1 MAHYPKIFDF
11 SGGSSSSIDLSEIA
25 FGTGTGITSSNQFKW
40 IESNQNL
47 LASTGSFISSSPAS
61 TKSAIIAG
69 ASNSISNQNF
79 SAIIGGLNN
88 FMSLSNYSSI
98 IGGSNSCMVSS
109 PSSTILGGKDN
120 LIRETSKGTLV
131 HGNSIL
137 GGSSNSILGTSSGS
151 TIISGSGSVINDSNN
166 SVILGGIGLSLSN
179 EDSVVHVSRLKIATA
194 SNVSASRLLVWDTDN
209 YVKWRDAS
217 SISGGSGSAIDLTQV
232 AFGTGVGITSSN
244 RFTFTVGTTN
254 LIVASSSS
262 ILGLESSI
270 IAGRCNT
277 IGTSFVTRS
286 VILSSCGSGITGSSV
301 ESSIISSVGS
311 TVSNFS
317 RSTIIAGSNNCMGGS
332 SGQSNVMFGNCNNIC
347 SGGGASV
354 SYSSSILGGRGN
366 TLSFSSNSSIIG
378 SSGSSI
384 INSRSSSAIVAGIN
398 NIINSDTTSVI
409 MASCNSCICGPPTS
423 VCESSIISSVS
434 SISNFRRSTIVAGTN
449 NCMIGDSGLSSV
461 MFGECNRILSGSG
474 VASSCDSSIL
484 GGCRNVLS
492 CSMASTIVGGAS
504 SSIANGSCY
513 SSIIGGRGNVI
524 KDFSRWSNISG
535 GISNC
540 IYGRTN
546 TLATSDDSVIIGGVL
561 NRILCS
567 EDNAIIGGFC
577 NLISGG
583 PTGSWFSTIIGGQF
597 NCICCESEANSIIGG
612 GENIIENCSYENVII
627 GGKTNHIE
635 YYIGYSSI
643 IGGVCNSICFASDRD
658 TIIGGY
664 KNQICEYSFNSTIIG
679 GRNSK
684 LSYASLNSTIIGGLQ
699 NCICCSD
706 NSVIIGGTGSI
717 MNYSSR
723 SVILGGQGL
732 SLNTENDV
740 VYSSCFKL
748 ATASNANASRILV
761 WDTDNYVKY
770 RDDSSISGGSIPA
783 GILGSTPY
791 YTGSAWTYSNTNIYN
806 NGSRVGIGTQSVS
819 GTPSSTLQVFG
830 SLSLPIRTVSTSTT
844 VGINDFTIIWTG
856 GSGTVS
862 LPKAAA
868 APNRLYAFKTNSTT
882 FGIKA
887 DGVEN
892 IVGINTANY
901 YILSNKGSAAII
913 QSDGIDTWYVIN
925 DLLYPHSSG
934 SLGGGN

>member
-40 IESNQNL
+40 VESNQNL
-47 LASTGSFISSSPAS
+47 LASTGSSIAVSSY
-61 TKSAIIAG
+61 KSAIIAG
-69 ASNSISNQNF
+69 AGNSIGIQSD
-79 SAIIGGLNN
+79 
-88 FMSLSNYSSI
+88 YSSI
-98 IGGSNSCMVSS
+98 IGGSNSCMIQSL
-109 PSSTILGGKDN
+109 SSTILGGTNN
-120 LIRETSKGTLV
+120 LIRQTSKGVCL
-131 HGNSIL
+131 NSSSIL
-137 GGSSNSILGTSSGS
+137 GGTDNSILGTSSGS
-151 TIISGSGSVINDSNN
+151 TIISGSGSTINDSNN

-179 EDSVVHVSRLKIATA
+179 EDSVVHVSKLKIATA

-217 SISGGSGSAIDLTQV
+217 SISGGGSGSAIDSTQV

-244 RFTFTVGTTN
+244 RFTFIVGTTN
-254 LIVASSSS
+254 LIVASASST
-262 ILGLESSI
+262 LGSESAI

-277 IGTSFVTRS
+277 IGSFNART
-286 VILSSCGSGITGSSV
+286 VILSSCGSCTTGNSIA
-301 ESSIISSVGS
+301 ESAIISSICS
-311 TVSNFS
+311 VSNF
-317 RSTIIAGSNNCMGGS
+317 RQSTIIAGSTNCMSGS
-332 SGQSNVMFGNCNNIC
+332 SGVSNVMFGNSNSIF
-347 SGGGASV
+347 SAGGASG
-354 SYSSSILGGRGN
+354 SYASSILGGLN
-366 TLSFSSNSSIIG
+366 NILSFSSNSSILG
-378 SSGSSI
+378 GSGSC
-384 INSRSSSAIVAGIN
+384 INSRSSAIVAGN
-398 NIINSDTTSVI
+398 GNIINSDTTSVI
-409 MASCNSCICGPPTS
+409 MASCNSCICGPPS
-423 VCESSIISSVS
+423 SLCESSIISSVS

-449 NCMIGDSGLSSV
+449 NCMIGESGLSSV
-461 MFGECNRILSGSG
+461 MFGECNRILSGPST
-474 VASSCDSSIL
+474 ATSCDSSIL

-513 SSIIGGRGNVI
+513 SSIIGGRGNII
-524 KDFSRWSNISG
+524 KDFSRWSTISG

-540 IYGRTN
+540 IYGRSN
-546 TLATSDDSVIIGGVL
+546 TLATSDDSVIIGGFL

-643 IGGVCNSICFASDRD
+643 IGGVCNSICFAGDRD

-699 NCICCSD
+699 NCICCSSD
-706 NSVIIGGTGSI
+706 SVIIGGTGSI

-723 SVILGGQGL
+723 SVILGGEGL
-732 SLNTENDV
+732 VLNTENDV

-748 ATASNANASRILV
+748 ATASNDNSVDKILV
-761 WDTDNYVKY
+761 WDTSDNYVKY

-791 YTGSAWTYSNTNIYN
+791 YTGSSWTYSNTNIYN

-862 LPKAAA
+862 LPKAAV

-882 FGIKA
+882 FSIKA

-925 DLLYPHSSG
+925 DLLYPHSG
-934 SLGGGN
+934 GAIGGGN

>member
-11 SGGSSSSIDLSEIA
+11 TGGSSSSIDLTEVA
-25 FGTGTGITSSNQFKW
+25 FGTGAGITSSNQFKW
-40 IESNQNL
+40 VESNQNL
-47 LASTGSFISSSPAS
+47 LASTGSSIAVSSYM
-61 TKSAIIAG
+61 SAIIAG
-69 ASNSISNQNF
+69 AGNSIG
-79 SAIIGGLNN
+79 I
-88 FMSLSNYSSI
+88 LSDYSSI
-98 IGGSNSCMVSS
+98 IGGSNSCMIQSL
-109 PSSTILGGKDN
+109 SSTILGGRDN
-120 LIRETSKGTLV
+120 LIRQTSKGVCL
-131 HGNSIL
+131 HGSSIL
-137 GGSSNSILGTSSGS
+137 GGTDNSILGTSSGS
-151 TIISGSGSVINDSNN
+151 TIISGSGSTITDSNN
-166 SVILGGIGLSLSN
+166 SVILGGIGLTLSN

-217 SISGGSGSAIDLTQV
+217 SISGSGGSGSAITLAEV
-232 AFGTGVGITSSN
+232 AFGTGTGITSSN
-244 RFTFTVGTTN
+244 RFTFTTANTN
-254 LIVASSSS
+254 LIVASASGISG
-262 ILGLESSI
+262 IESAI
-270 IAGRCNT
+270 IASRCNS
-277 IGTSFVTRS
+277 IASFHSNVA
-286 VILSSCGSGITGSSV
+286 ILSSCGSCTIGTSV
-301 ESSIISSVGS
+301 AQTSIISSLCS
-311 TVSNFS
+311 VSCF
-317 RSTIIAGSNNCMGGS
+317 RQSTIIAGSNNCMSGTSGVS
-332 SGQSNVMFGNCNNIC
+332 SVMFGNCNTIVA
-347 SGGGASV
+347 SIGASG
-354 SYSSSILGGRGN
+354 SYASSILGGRNN
-366 TLSFSSNSSIIG
+366 TLSFSSNSSILG
-378 SSGSSI
+378 GSGSC
-384 INSRSSSAIVAGIN
+384 INSRSSAIVAGN
-398 NIINSDTTSVI
+398 GNIINSDTTSVI
-409 MASCNSCICGPPTS
+409 MASCNSCICGTPTS

-612 GENIIENCSYENVII
+612 GENIIENCSYDNVII

-706 NSVIIGGTGSI
+706 SSVIIGGTGSV

-791 YTGSAWTYSNTNIYN
+791 YTGSSWTYSNTNIYN

-830 SLSLPIRTVSTSTT
+830 SLSLPIRTISTSTT

-856 GSGTVS
+856 GIGQTVS
-862 LPKAAA
+862 LPKADL
-868 APNRLYAFKTNSTT
+868 APNRLYAFKTIGSPVDILASS
-882 FGIKA
+882 GEVIA
-887 DGVEN
+887 A
-892 IVGINTANY
+892 INQDPHYT
-901 YILSNKGSAAII
+901 LPSKGSAVII
-913 QSDGIDTWYVIN
+913 QSDGIDTWYVIS
-925 DLLYPHSSG
+925 DAF
-934 SLGGGN
+934 